1 MLGEP
6 LRQDDQYG
14 PCGRIVDR
22 EEGLQELEGVASD
35 RFRLR
40 RRYVQHGRTPRC
52 GRAVSRSN
60 AAGRLQLDYIATLE
74 GSRPLDLATRHHALP
89 MSETLHKMP
98 TWMRRSYAAARL
110 SLTTLSFFIR

>member
-40 RRYVQHGRTPRC
+40 RRYVKHGRPPVC
-52 GRAVSRSN
+52 GRAVSRST

-74 GSRPLDLATRHHALP
+74 GSRPLDLATRHHAYLCRTHYIRCQLGCEGP
-89 MSETLHKMP
+89 MPQPVCH
-98 TWMRRSYAAARL
+98 
-110 SLTTLSFFIR
+110 